1 MAPRNSKII
10 KNKMVEIDDYAEEE
24 NTESFGKEVE
34 LELAFLKSFPVS
46 DLDNRARKEAEKERE
61 ILMKRVRKSQ
71 RKYNGPPLILES
83 AKKAENDRLDALQKV
98 LNRASAR
105 RSRVRKMAN
114 IKYLGWANRKLEK
127 MYEKSKVDLVH
138 EDFNHIKLRES
149 IAEAEENNRKLR
161 NHDHGK
167 TGNGNGY

>member
-1 MAPRNSKII
+1 MAPRQSKVC
-10 KNKMVEIDDYAEEE
+10 KSKMAEKAEEE
-24 NTESFGKEVE
+24 NTESFRAEVE
-34 LELAFLKSFPVS
+34 KEFVFLQSFPV
-46 DLDNRARKEAEKERE
+46 LDDRARKEAEKERE
-61 ILMKRVRKSQ
+61 ISMKRLRKSQ

-98 LNRASAR
+98 FNRASAR

>member
-1 MAPRNSKII
+1 
-10 KNKMVEIDDYAEEE
+10 MVEIDDYAEEE
-24 NTESFGKEVE
+24 NTESFEKEVE
-34 LELAFLKSFPVS
+34 LELAFLQSFPVS
-46 DLDNRARKEAEKERE
+46 DLDDKARKEAEKERE
-61 ILMKRVRKSQ
+61 ISMKRLRKSQ
-71 RKYNGPPLILES
+71 KEYNGPPLILES
-83 AKKAENDRLDALQKV
+83 AKKAENDRLVALQKEF
-98 LNRASAR
+98 NRASAR

-114 IKYLGWANRKLEK
+114 IKHLGWANRKLEK
-127 MYEKSKVDLVH
+127 MFEKAKVDLVH